1 MKILELAFNPL
12 LTKVQRVVE
21 RLKRLK
27 KDRHILE

>member
-12 LTKVQRVVE
+12 LTKVQRVVG
-21 RLKRLK
+21 RLK